1 MPASALD
8 PDGPVP
14 LWRQLADDLRARIE
28 AGEFAP
34 GRAIPSMRV
43 LCQSYDVGQKTAEHA
58 LSWLAGQGVTV
69 TVPGKGSY
77 VRDPGKGST

>member
-1 MPASALD
+1 MPTLD

-34 GRAIPSMRV
+34 GRAVPSRKQLEV
-43 LCQSYDVGQKTAEHA
+43 HYDVGQKTAEHA
-58 LSWLAGQGVTV
+58 LRYLAEQGVIETSV
-69 TVPGKGSY
+69 GKGSY
-77 VRDPGKGST
+77 VVDAGARGT